1 MRLRETAIH
10 WLDGTPEHDRARFRH
25 LTNLVASCFD
35 ACLEPVQTDFVA
47 KVNTVLRSTPTW
59 PDLTVIPVR
68 NDKEDTVVGVE
79 RAIDPAEVL
88 SGTDDEVL
96 AAVLRIHVESLVH
109 LASARG
115 WDPQPFVRAGDCV
128 LASGYEIRASLS
140 DKVNRFQRDI
150 VARAWGVID
159 RESGRITLA
168 VYDSTGRELK
178 RTETSFP
185 PSWDLLQNG
194 LHKIAWTDRRSV
206 ELQPRQRGGIDVGPR
221 LTVETPAES

>member
-10 WLDGTPEHDRARFRH
+10 WLDGTPAHDRARFRH

-35 ACLEPVQTDFVA
+35 ACLEPVQTDFVV

-115 WDPQPFVRAGDCV
+115 WDPSPSFVPG
-128 LASGYEIRASLS
+128 
-140 DKVNRFQRDI
+140 I
-150 VARAWGVID
+150 V
-159 RESGRITLA
+159 S
-168 VYDSTGRELK
+168 
-178 RTETSFP
+178 
-185 PSWDLLQNG
+185 
-194 LHKIAWTDRRSV
+194 
-206 ELQPRQRGGIDVGPR
+206 
-221 LTVETPAES
+221 